1 MQLGELQDNLAEFRA
16 LDTEVW
22 AVDSTEPLD
31 KLTNFVQLRGFS
43 LPFFADSGL
52 AVTTSYGV
60 LNEANRKM
68 AYPTTLVI
76 DRKGVV
82 RYMRTDVDFTRRPP
96 ATDLLTFVKKLPD

>member
-1 MQLGELQDNLAEFRA
+1 MQLGELQDHLADFRA

-31 KLTNFVQLRGFS
+31 RLANFAQFRGFT
-43 LPFFADSGL
+43 LPLLADSGL
-52 AVTTSYGV
+52 TVTMSYGV

-82 RYMRTDVDFTRRPP
+82 RYMRTDVDFTKRPP

>member
-1 MQLGELQDNLAEFRA
+1 MQLGELQDHLAEFRA

-31 KLTNFVQLRGFS
+31 RLTNFAQLRGFT
-43 LPFFADSGL
+43 LPLLADSDL
-52 AVTTSYGV
+52 AVTTKYGV
-60 LNEANRKM
+60 LNQANRKM

-82 RYMRTDVDFTRRPP
+82 RYIRTDVDFTRRPP
-96 ATDLLTFVKKLPD
+96 VDHLLIFVKTLPD

>member
-1 MQLGELQDNLAEFRA
+1 MQLGELQDDLAEFRA

-31 KLTNFVQLRGFS
+31 RLANFAQLRGFS
-43 LPFFADSGL
+43 LPLLADSEL
-52 AVTTSYGV
+52 TVTNRYGV

-82 RYMRTDVDFTRRPP
+82 RYIRTDVDFTQRPP
-96 ATDLLTFVKKLPD
+96 ATDLLAFVKKLPD